1 LVNFNYGGI
10 KINNNAEENV
20 SRFYNYGGW
29 KVDGQI
35 TEDAKKFEDLRE
47 YASEYVSKCR
57 LRLLRHIPK
66 KGENILDMASGP
78 IQYKEYIEY
87 SKNFNKR
94 YCVDLSS
101 DALLQAQDKISDHGI
116 FFHGS
121 FFEIEFEKD
130 YFDCSISVHTIYH
143 IDKNK
148 QEEAVRKLI
157 HVTKPEHPIVI
168 IYSNPKTLI
177 SFLKLPFHL
186 LKRPLMALNRTG
198 NKKEKEELTLY
209 FFAHD
214 IKWWKRFSD
223 VAKVEIYPWRSFD
236 ARAQQLFF
244 PNNKIGKKMLQILFL
259 IEDKFPNLFV
269 SFFQYPMII
278 LKKK

>member
-1 LVNFNYGGI
+1 MANFDYGEI

-20 SRFYNYGGW
+20 SRFYNQAGW
-29 KVDGQI
+29 KLDGQI
-35 TEDAKKFEDLRE
+35 TEDAKRFEDLRE
-47 YASEYVSKCR
+47 YASEYVSRCR

-78 IQYKEYIEY
+78 IQYKEYLEY

-101 DALLQAQDKISDHGI
+101 EALSQAQDKISDHGI
-116 FFHGS
+116 FLHGS
-121 FFEIEFEKD
+121 FFDIEFEKD

-157 HVTKPEHPIVI
+157 HVTKPGHPIII

-177 SFLKLPFHL
+177 SFLKLPFYL
-186 LKRPLMALNRTG
+186 LKWPLMVLNRTS

-214 IKWWKRFSD
+214 VKWWKRFSD
-223 VAKVEIYPWRSFD
+223 VAIVEIYPWRSFD
-236 ARAQQLFF
+236 AGAQQLFF